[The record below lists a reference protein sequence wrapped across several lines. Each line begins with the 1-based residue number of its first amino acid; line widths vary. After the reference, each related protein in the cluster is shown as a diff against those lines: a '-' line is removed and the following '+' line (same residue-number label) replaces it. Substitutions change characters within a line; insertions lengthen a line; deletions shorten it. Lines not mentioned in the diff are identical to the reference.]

1 MSGEPLTTSGATSGV
16 RRQQEWRPLLPDFTY
31 TPHQGPTSTLL
42 RGSNALTGTETL
54 ERGVV
59 VGHGIRC
66 RNRAERAGVAVGHG
80 ITSRSRISTLGHGAG
95 TIGRTG
101 ALPALVNTL
110 HRVTINAVES
120 PGRRLK
126 LDLSLSYIE
135 RVREEV
141 SVSYKEGQRA
151 MTQMGELLT
160 MSLTKGAHECRST
173 VRAELWESNR
183 GEHDMDKMQFSLS
196 ESFPASH
203 LRTSGAGSLE
213 LAQAQLRGLVVDAAG
228 EWRGARVVDH
238 SLDFDVLEN
247 NDSGVMRIIAHAR

>member
-16 RRQQEWRPLLPDFTY
+16 RRGTQQEWRPVLPDFTY
-31 TPHQGPTSTLL
+31 TPQQGPTSTLL
-42 RGSNALTGTETL
+42 RGSNALAGTETL

-66 RNRAERAGVAVGHG
+66 RNRVAVGHG
-80 ITSRSRISTLGHGAG
+80 ITTRSRMSTLGHGAG

-120 PGRRLK
+120 PGRLN

-213 LAQAQLRGLVVDAAG
+213 LAQGQLRGLVVDAAG